1 MLVKDLRGIL
11 LHKPM
16 LREMEFI
23 LATERCYGEKL
34 IKFITRSE
42 TATTLLRRSLRKLK
56 DEGRICFF
64 VSGEDFHPDN
74 QTTQYLLN
82 IFPNEEKDEDLG
94 KGTPNITIACL
105 YLR

>member
-1 MLVKDLRGIL
+1 MLTKDLRDIA

-16 LREMEFI
+16 LREMEFT

-42 TATTLLRRSLRKLK
+42 TAALLLRRSLRKLK
-56 DEGRICFF
+56 EEGRICFF
-64 VSGEDFHPDN
+64 VSGEDFHVDN

-82 IFPNEEKDEDLG
+82 IFPKEERDPDLG
-94 KGTPNITIACL
+94 KRNTNITIVCL

>member
-1 MLVKDLRGIL
+1 MLVKDLRSIV

-42 TATTLLRRSLRKLK
+42 TAALLLRRSLRKLK
-56 DEGRICFF
+56 EEGRICFF
-64 VSGEDFHPDN
+64 VSGEDFHINN

-82 IFPNEEKDEDLG
+82 IFPKVEKDEDLG
-94 KGTPNITIACL
+94 KNNANIPIVCL
-105 YLR
+105 YLH

>member
-1 MLVKDLRGIL
+1 MLVKDLRPIL

-42 TATTLLRRSLRKLK
+42 TATLLLRRTLRKLK

-64 VSGEDFHPDN
+64 VAGEDFHRDN

-82 IFPNEEKDEDLG
+82 IFPHVEKDEDLG
-94 KGTPNITIACL
+94 KKNADITVVCL
-105 YLR
+105 YLH

>member
-1 MLVKDLRGIL
+1 MLTKDLRSIV

-42 TATTLLRRSLRKLK
+42 TAALLLRRSLRKLQ
-56 DEGRICFF
+56 EQGRICFF
-64 VSGEDFHPDN
+64 IAGADFHHDD

-82 IFPNEEKDEDLG
+82 IFPHVEKDRDLD
-94 KGTPNITIACL
+94 KKNPDITVVCL
-105 YLR
+105 YLH

>member
-1 MLVKDLRGIL
+1 MLVKDLRSIL

-42 TATTLLRRSLRKLK
+42 TATLLLRRSLRKLK
-56 DEGRICFF
+56 EEGRICFF
-64 VSGEDFHPDN
+64 IAGEDFHTDN

-82 IFPNEEKDEDLG
+82 IFPQEEADEDLG
-94 KGTPNITIACL
+94 KGNASITIACL

>member
-1 MLVKDLRGIL
+1 MLTKDLRDIV
-11 LHKPM
+11 LHNPM
-16 LREMEFI
+16 LREMEFT

-42 TATTLLRRSLRKLK
+42 TATLLLRRTLRKLK
-56 DEGRICFF
+56 EENRICFF
-64 VSGEDFHPDN
+64 VAGEDFHVDN

-82 IFPNEEKDEDLG
+82 IFPKEESDPDLG
-94 KGTPNITIACL
+94 KKNANITIVCL

>member
-1 MLVKDLRGIL
+1 MLVKDLRPIL

-42 TATTLLRRSLRKLK
+42 TATLLLRRTLRKLK

-64 VSGEDFHPDN
+64 VAGEDFHRDN

-82 IFPNEEKDEDLG
+82 IFPDEETDEDLD
-94 KGTPNITIACL
+94 KGNASITIACL

>member
-1 MLVKDLRGIL
+1 MLVKDLRPIA

-23 LATERCYGEKL
+23 LATERCYGERL

-42 TATTLLRRSLRKLK
+42 TAALLLRRSLRRLQ
-56 DEGRICFF
+56 EQGRICFF
-64 VSGEDFHPDN
+64 IPGEDFHVDN
-74 QTTQYLLN
+74 QSTQYLLN

-94 KGTPNITIACL
+94 KKNADVTVVCL
-105 YLR
+105 YLH